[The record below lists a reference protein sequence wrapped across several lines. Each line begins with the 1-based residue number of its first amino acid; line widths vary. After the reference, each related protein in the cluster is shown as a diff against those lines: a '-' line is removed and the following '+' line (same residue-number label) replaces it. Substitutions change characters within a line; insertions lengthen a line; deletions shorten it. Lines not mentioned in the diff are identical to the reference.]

1 MKIKILSVSV
11 VDSDGV
17 TTDVTR
23 QCVDSTKHMHIV
35 SLVEYDEEKQYIEV
49 PIPTPPKGE
58 CMKMW
63 RCDTCERTGCFFRSG
78 IVTNCEQY
86 IGKPPTNADRI
97 RAMSDEELEAFLI
110 EVDLERAGSP
120 FITEWGKWLQQPA
133 EGE

>member
-17 TTDVTR
+17 TTDVTS

-58 CMKMW
+58 
-63 RCDTCERTGCFFRSG
+63 
-78 IVTNCEQY
+78 
-86 IGKPPTNADRI
+86 
-97 RAMSDEELEAFLI
+97 
-110 EVDLERAGSP
+110 
-120 FITEWGKWLQQPA
+120 
-133 EGE
+133 